1 MTEKAAA
8 LEQLPAGPAKAKAEK
23 PKPLAMSRMRMSEIF
38 HLVWINLMENKFKVF
53 LTSLG
58 IIVGSATI
66 VLVIAVGHGGEVDV
80 QNEFKTL
87 SAGSINVSVS
97 TQAEMQD
104 QMMGGMMGGGGMP
117 GGGMPG
123 GGMTGGGS
131 GGNRSGGGGS
141 RSGGFGGGGGGG
153 GGGMF
158 KKQTVTLSS
167 TDVNDITSLVSGIS
181 DISLYMTG
189 TSSVNGGDLTE
200 DTDYTVL
207 GIGADY
213 QNMCNLSL
221 LQGELLTD
229 DDDTNKSKVA
239 VIGYTLAQEIFGSA
253 YSAYGETLSIEG
265 KTYQIVGV
273 LSKMGSVSS
282 GTSPDESIFVPYSTA
297 LKFIYGN
304 KADPQ
309 IMAIA
314 SDVKQVKTIM
324 TNIKT
329 VLSENH
335 TKANFT
341 VTDAGST
348 MEAAM
353 SNANTLSM
361 LLTAVACIVFIVGGI
376 GIMNVMF
383 VSVKERTQ
391 EIGILKALGC
401 SKREILLEF
410 LIEAVFISVFG
421 GLLGLAIGFS
431 MVPVVRLT
439 GMTVEPLA
447 VSGVYSMVFAVVTGS
462 VFGFYPA
469 WKAASLLPIEALTQE

>member
-8 LEQLPAGPAKAKAEK
+8 LEQLPVGPAKAKAEK

-117 GGGMPG
+117 GGMPSGGMPG
-123 GGMTGGGS
+123 GGMPGGGSTRRSGGGS
-131 GGNRSGGGGS
+131 GG
-141 RSGGFGGGGGGG
+141 GFGGG

-167 TDVNDITSLVSGIS
+167 TDVSDITSLVSGIS

-213 QNMCNLSL
+213 QDMCNLSL

-314 SDVKQVKTIM
+314 SDVNQVKTIM

-335 TKANFT
+335 TKGNFT

-410 LIEAVFISVFG
+410 LIEAVLISLFG
-421 GLLGLAIGFS
+421 GLLGLAVGFS

>member
-8 LEQLPAGPAKAKAEK
+8 PGLVPAGPAEVKAEK
-23 PKPLAMSRMRMSEIF
+23 PKQLTMSRMRLSEIL
-38 HLVWINLMENKFKVF
+38 HLVWINIMENKFKVF

-87 SAGSINVSVS
+87 SAGSINISVS

-104 QMMGGMMGGGGMP
+104 QILQRIMGGGGGGMP

-123 GGMTGGGS
+123 GGMPGGGKP
-131 GGNRSGGGGS
+131 GGGGT
-141 RSGGFGGGGGGG
+141 RRTGGSGGFGGG
-153 GGGMF
+153 MF
-158 KKQTVTLSS
+158 QKQTVTLGT

-189 TSSVNGGDLTE
+189 TSKVNGGDLTE
-200 DTDYTVL
+200 DTSYTVL

-229 DDDTNKSKVA
+229 DDDSSKNKVA

-253 YSAYGETLSIEG
+253 YSANGETISIEG

-273 LSKMGSVSS
+273 LNKMGSVSS

-304 KADPQ
+304 QANPQ

-314 SDVKQVKTIM
+314 SDVNQVSTIM
-324 TNIKT
+324 ANIKE
-329 VLSENH
+329 VLTEDHS
-335 TKANFT
+335 KANFT

-361 LLTAVACIVFIVGGI
+361 LLTAVACIVFVVGGI

-410 LIEAVFISVFG
+410 LIEAVFISLFG
-421 GLLGLAIGFS
+421 GLLGLVVGFS

-447 VSGVYSMVFAVVTGS
+447 VSGIYSMVFALVTGS

>member
-1 MTEKAAA
+1 MTEKAAVPG
-8 LEQLPAGPAKAKAEK
+8 LVQAGPAESKAEK
-23 PKPLAMSRMRMSEIF
+23 PKPLTMSRMRLSEIL
-38 HLVWINLMENKFKVF
+38 HLVWINIMENKFKVF

-104 QMMGGMMGGGGMP
+104 QILQRIMGGGGMP

-123 GGMTGGGS
+123 GGMPGGGMPGGGS
-131 GGNRSGGGGS
+131 TRRAGSTGGS
-141 RSGGFGGGGGGG
+141 RNGGFGGGG
-153 GGGMF
+153 MF
-158 KKQTVTLSS
+158 QKQTVTLGN
-167 TDVNDITSLVSGIS
+167 TDLNDISSLVTGLSN
-181 DISLYMTG
+181 ISLYATG
-189 TSSVNGGDLTE
+189 TSKVNGGDLTE
-200 DTDYTVL
+200 DTSYTVL

-221 LQGELLTD
+221 LQGDFLTD
-229 DDDTNKSKVA
+229 DDDSSKNKVA
-239 VIGYTLAQEIFGSA
+239 VIGYTLAQDIFGSA
-253 YSAYGETLSIEG
+253 YAAYGDTISIEG

-273 LSKMGSVSS
+273 LNKMGSVSS

-297 LKFIYGN
+297 VKFIYGN
-304 KADPQ
+304 QANPQ

-314 SDVKQVKTIM
+314 SDVKQVSTIM
-324 TNIKT
+324 ANIKA
-329 VLSENH
+329 VLTEDH
-335 TKANFT
+335 PKANFT

-361 LLTAVACIVFIVGGI
+361 LLTAVACIVFVVGGI

-410 LIEAVFISVFG
+410 LLEAVFISVFG
-421 GLLGLAIGFS
+421 GLLGLVVGFS